1 MSVAPLAERRNVDVE
16 HVQPIVEVGAELAP
30 CHRIVQVPVG
40 RRDHAHVGPHRARAA
55 QAHELALLQHAQEL
69 RLRGGRHLGD
79 FVEKQHAARRQLNL
93 TGLGLLR
100 AGEGAALESEQL
112 RFEQL
117 LRQGRAVDRDER
129 TAAPRR
135 AAVDE
140 PGHDFLAGPRLAL
153 QAGRRFGGGDARGA
167 LQHVAPRGRC
177 AEHALP
183 ARRRRRSARCGRSA
197 CEH

>member
-1 MSVAPLAERRNVDVE
+1 MDVE
-16 HVQPIVEVGAELAP
+16 HVQTIVEVGAELALR
-30 CHRIVQVPVG
+30 HRIVQVPVG
-40 RRDHAHVGPHRARAA
+40 GGDHAHVGVDRARAA

-93 TGLGLLR
+93 SGLGLLR

-117 LRQGRAVDRDER
+117 LRQSGAIDRDER
-129 TAAPRR
+129 PAAPRR

-140 PGHDFLAGPRLAL
+140 PGHDFLAGARLAL
-153 QAGRRFGGGDARGA
+153 QTGRRFGGGDARRA
-167 LQHVAPRGRC
+167 LQHLLPRDRCCRIRGPAPGC
-177 AEHALP
+177 
-183 ARRRRRSARCGRSA
+183 RRSVRRDVD
-197 CEH
+197 